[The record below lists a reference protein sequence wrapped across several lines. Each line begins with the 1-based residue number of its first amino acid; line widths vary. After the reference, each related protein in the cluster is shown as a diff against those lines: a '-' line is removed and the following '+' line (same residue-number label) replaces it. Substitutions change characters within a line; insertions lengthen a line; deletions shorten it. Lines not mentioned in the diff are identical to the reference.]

1 MHVGVSRLTFHV
13 PHARSLKE
21 KRSVVRKLRERIR
34 ARFEV
39 SVAEVDAQYLH
50 QRVVLGVAVVSADHD
65 VCERVLGEVARFA
78 ELDEVA
84 QLVGRATELVPFGDD
99 LYEDDPLGR

>member
-1 MHVGVSRLTFHV
+1 MHVGVLRLTFHV
-13 PHARSLKE
+13 PHARSLKD

-39 SVAEVDAQYLH
+39 SVAEVAAHDLH
-50 QRVVLGVAVVSADHD
+50 QRIVLGVAVVSGDAD

-84 QLVGRATELVPFGDD
+84 RLTGRETELVPFGED
-99 LYEDDPLGR
+99 LYGGDALG